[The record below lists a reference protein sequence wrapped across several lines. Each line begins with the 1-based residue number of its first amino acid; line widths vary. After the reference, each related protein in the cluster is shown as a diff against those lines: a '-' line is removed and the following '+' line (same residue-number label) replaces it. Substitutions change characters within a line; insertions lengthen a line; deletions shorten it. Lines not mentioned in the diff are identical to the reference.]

1 MIKKWKLLES
11 KAIFESSFI
20 TLLQE
25 KLEKPDGTLVSD
37 YYSIKRRD
45 VVYIV
50 ALTSKRKVIL
60 VYQYKNGV
68 KDLIWE
74 LPAGFV
80 EEGEKPIETA
90 ARELLEETG
99 YKGKT
104 IDYLGAFTAAAG
116 SSGNINHFYLV
127 RNVQKIA
134 EQSLDEHEEIEIKL
148 FDFQD
153 LVTAIRERKTFL
165 VDSQSQLALLLS
177 SELLNHQK

>member
-11 KAIFESSFI
+11 KEVFKSSFI

-25 KLEKPDGTLVSD
+25 KLEKPDGTIVPE

-45 VVYIV
+45 VVYVV
-50 ALTSKRKVIL
+50 ALTNKSEAVL

-80 EEGEKPIETA
+80 EDGEKPVETA

-99 YKGKT
+99 FKGET
-104 IDYLGAFTAAAG
+104 ADYLGAFTAAAG
-116 SSGNINHFYLV
+116 SSGNQNHFYLV
-127 RNVQKIA
+127 RNAKKVA
-134 EQSLDEHEEIEIKL
+134 EQSLDEHEEIEVKL
-148 FDFQD
+148 FNFQD
-153 LVTAIRERKTFL
+153 LVTAIKKRKTFL
-165 VDSQSQLALLLS
+165 VDSQSQLALLLTA
-177 SELLNHQK
+177 ELVK